1 MDKSGAE
8 TMPTTTEPPPAP
20 SAFPRENVR
29 RGRNR
34 DHKRRHVRR
43 VEHGETSLPRR
54 GESAAWP
61 TRRPTPEREQGL
73 ALRPRGGLPAPW
85 GAAAADPN
93 ALAITSEAA
102 ASGRRPG
109 AAAVRPRR
117 ASRCRARDA
126 RNHAA
131 PRFCARRPFPQRQP
145 LRPHPVRSRQLAG
158 SVGAMPSSVP
168 GSASCSPSRGP
179 PWYSAHGGPR
189 TRELRAAA
197 RCRAPVTRFS
207 TLPVL

>member
-131 PRFCARRPFPQRQP
+131 PGFCARRPFRNGN
-145 LRPHPVRSRQLAG
+145 RSARVPSGRVSWRVQL
-158 SVGAMPSSVP
+158 
-168 GSASCSPSRGP
+168 
-179 PWYSAHGGPR
+179 
-189 TRELRAAA
+189 A
-197 RCRAPVTRFS
+197 RCRHRCRDLLRARPHGGRLGTRHTAARALVS
-207 TLPVL
+207 SELRLAVAHR

>member
-131 PRFCARRPFPQRQP
+131 PGFCARRPFRNGN
-145 LRPHPVRSRQLAG
+145 RSARVPSGRVSWRVQL
-158 SVGAMPSSVP
+158 
-168 GSASCSPSRGP
+168 
-179 PWYSAHGGPR
+179 
-189 TRELRAAA
+189 A
-197 RCRAPVTRFS
+197 RCRHRCRDRLRARPHGGRLGTRHTAARALVS
-207 TLPVL
+207 SELRLAVAHR

>member
-131 PRFCARRPFPQRQP
+131 PGFCARRPFRNGN
-145 LRPHPVRSRQLAG
+145 RSARIPSGRVSWRVQL
-158 SVGAMPSSVP
+158 
-168 GSASCSPSRGP
+168 
-179 PWYSAHGGPR
+179 
-189 TRELRAAA
+189 A
-197 RCRAPVTRFS
+197 RCRHRCRDRLRARPHGGRLGTRHTAARALVS
-207 TLPVL
+207 SELRLAVAHR